1 MEEIERE
8 LNEESPGAPE
18 SAAKDR
24 RGQGARPC
32 STPPSDFCLPP
43 STGRLNLHSPTDAT
57 RSVPSKILWIA
68 TGSSRIWGERLPR
81 LVEAQFQRF
90 LALFA
95 GNKQPTRGLRE
106 VDSWFEGSIELT
118 RRPETGRSLYS
129 GGTPLPASCRN
140 LLQTAFHPISR
151 RFLLLPRG
159 FREAD
164 SWFAGNPLVVWGKRV
179 RGLREM
185 TRGLR
190 EIYSW
195 TEGNLL
201 VD

>member
-1 MEEIERE
+1 MEEIEWE
-8 LNEESPGAPE
+8 LNGESPGAPE

-81 LVEAQFQRF
+81 VVETQFHRF

-151 RFLLLPRG
+151 RFYFCL
-159 FREAD
+159 AV
-164 SWFAGNPLVVWGKRV
+164 SGKP
-179 RGLREM
+179 

-190 EIYSW
+190 EIRSW
-195 TEGNLL
+195 FGGRGF
-201 VD
+201 VV